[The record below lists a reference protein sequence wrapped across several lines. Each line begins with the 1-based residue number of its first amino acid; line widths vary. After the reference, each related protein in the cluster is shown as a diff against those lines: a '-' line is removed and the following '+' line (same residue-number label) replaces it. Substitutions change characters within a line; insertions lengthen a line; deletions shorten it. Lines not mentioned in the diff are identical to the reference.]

1 MLSQIIKSVIKR
13 NEPATISDPFG
24 YSSMKG
30 RVWPHVIDYNLHMNN
45 AKYLTVLEKARWAHF
60 RELGWFKKMLD
71 SRINIVIGSLEL
83 TFIREL
89 GFLQAYDIQT
99 HILTW
104 DEKYLYFEQ
113 KIFVKGKLHGH
124 ALFKFAG
131 IRKGKRVM
139 MPEMCDA
146 LGVDYAAAPRCPEI
160 DHWNAM
166 SQTKRESDS
175 S

>member
-1 MLSQIIKSVIKR
+1 MISQIIKSIIKR
-13 NEPATISDPFG
+13 NEPATITAFDTSV
-24 YSSMKG
+24 MKG
-30 RVWPHVIDYNLHMNN
+30 RVGLHQIDYNLHMNN

-60 RELGWFKKMLD
+60 RELAWFKKMMD
-71 SRINIVIGSLEL
+71 ARINIVIGSLEL

-89 GFLQAYDIQT
+89 GVLSSYDIKT
-99 HILTW
+99 RILTW

-113 KIFVKGKLHGH
+113 QIYVKGKLHGH

-146 LGVDYAAAPRCPEI
+146 LGVDFSEAKSYPEI

-166 SQTKRESDS
+166 STAKRETASA
-175 S
+175 